1 MDDMSPPRRS
11 RRIYVRA
18 RTDPQFA
25 QLWWPGLGAARLAG
39 LGAARHRSMPPP
51 LRRRH
56 NNVEVTFVL
65 TFSLNK
71 RWKIFKSIKNV
82 KNVFTL
88 NTACCRVQRLRVE
101 SRLTTDR
108 SLLIASY
115 SLLSNKNLCKAILP
129 TLGHCQKMSGWT
141 STTMTSG
148 HSNGGE

>member
-1 MDDMSPPRRS
+1 MDDMSPSRRS

-39 LGAARHRSMPPP
+39 LGAARHRSMPP

-82 KNVFTL
+82 KKRFYIKHCVL
-88 NTACCRVQRLRVE
+88 SGAE

-115 SLLSNKNLCKAILP
+115 SLWSNKNLCKAILP
-129 TLGHCQKMSGWT
+129 TFGHCQKMSGWT